1 MSKRNKPPNH
11 RIDAFI
17 EELYVDNDELRRIGY
32 TKNFIESQLKLY
44 LNGKYEVIWGD
55 FTRRV
60 YWHET
65 QIKRLIANGV
75 IINPRSLRSDYEE
88 DTRYWRDIAIQV
100 LVQNKLYYI
109 RYVDGEW
116 KSMTTLEDLSYK
128 GSKKIREHLM
138 IAHEESLHMV
148 DIGAKIKP
156 NLQAK
161 YAIKD
166 IKDLNK
172 VALEFDVE
180 KLKKGLKTEVPN

>member
-1 MSKRNKPPNH
+1 MLSLSKRNKPPNH
-11 RIDAFI
+11 KIDEFI
-17 EELYVDNDELRRIGY
+17 EELYVDTGELRKIGY
-32 TKNFIESQLKLY
+32 SKYFIESQLKIY
-44 LNGKYEVIWGD
+44 LNGKYEVIWED

-75 IINPRSLRSDYEE
+75 IINPRTLRSNYEE
-88 DTRYWRDIAIQV
+88 DTRYWRDIAIQI
-100 LVQNKLYYI
+100 LVQNNLYYI

-116 KSMTTLEDLSYK
+116 KTMTTLEDLSYK
-128 GSKKIREHLM
+128 GSKKIREHLL

-148 DIGAKIKP
+148 DIGAKIKS

-166 IKDLNK
+166 IRDLNK
-172 VALEFDVE
+172 VAFEFDVE
-180 KLKKGLKTEVPN
+180 KLREEKEV